1 MCLRICAVSPEPL
14 YRTRQ
19 RFRPRIR
26 QLAPLDGRGEM
37 IHQIYHG
44 ASRFSGH
51 DSVRDSFFPN
61 IDTVL
66 FGSQV

>member
-1 MCLRICAVSPEPL
+1 MCLHICAVSPEPL
-14 YRTRQ
+14 YRTRR

-37 IHQIYHG
+37 IHQIYG
-44 ASRFSGH
+44 ASGFSGH
-51 DSVRDSFFPN
+51 DSVHDSFSPDF
-61 IDTVL
+61 DTVL